1 MKTLKERIF
10 ESLLTESKKKKYFPT
25 DKKELLDL
33 VEKKI
38 NNAIKKHHYDIDL
51 NDIDTSKITDMAYL
65 FADKQSIQKLDI
77 SEWDVSNVTDMT
89 CMFMGSEFGGDISK
103 WDVSKVE
110 NMREMFKQANYF
122 DCDISNWDVSNVK
135 DMRGMFSCTERFNQD
150 LSKWNVTITD
160 GDKLDWMFYHS
171 HLDTQLPE
179 WYKKITGEK

>member
-1 MKTLKERIF
+1 MKTLREVCEF
-10 ESLLTESKKKKYFPT
+10 LLTESKKKKYFPT
-25 DKKELLDL
+25 DKKELVDL
-33 VEKKI
+33 VEKRI
-38 NNAIKKHHYDIDL
+38 NNAIKKHHYDINL

-65 FADKQSIQKLDI
+65 FATKESIQKLDI

-122 DCDISNWDVSNVK
+122 DCDISGWDVSNVK
-135 DMRGMFSCTERFNQD
+135 DMSGMFSRTERFNQD
-150 LSKWNVTITD
+150 LSKWNVTITNKS
-160 GDKLDWMFYHS
+160 KLDWMFYHS
-171 HLDTQLPE
+171 RIDTHLPE

>member
-1 MKTLKERIF
+1 MKTLRETC
-10 ESLLTESKKKKYFPT
+10 ESLITEAKKKKYFPT

-33 VEKKI
+33 VNKRI
-38 NNAIKKHHYDIDL
+38 NNAVKKHHYDINL

-65 FADKQSIQKLDI
+65 FATKEDIQKLDI
-77 SEWDVSNVTDMT
+77 SEWDVSNVIDMT

-122 DCDISNWDVSNVK
+122 NCDISGWDVSNVK
-135 DMRGMFSCTERFNQD
+135 DMRGMFSRTERFNQD

-160 GDKLDWMFYHS
+160 KSDLDWIFYNSKLDRNP
-171 HLDTQLPE
+171 PE

>member
-1 MKTLKERIF
+1 MKTLRETC
-10 ESLLTESKKKKYFPT
+10 ESLITEAKKKKYFPT

-33 VEKKI
+33 VNKRI
-38 NNAIKKHHYDIDL
+38 NNAVKKHHYDINL

-65 FADKQSIQKLDI
+65 FATKEDIQKLDI

-122 DCDISNWDVSNVK
+122 NCDISGWDVSNVK
-135 DMRGMFSCTERFNQD
+135 DMRGMFSRTERFNQD

-160 GDKLDWMFYHS
+160 KSDLDWTFYNSKLDRNP
-171 HLDTQLPE
+171 PE
-179 WYKKITGEK
+179 WYKKITSEK